1 MGYTRPQTRK
11 KCTLV
16 LLDESGR
23 PIVTT
28 AKKMYGGVD
37 KAHAYG
43 QVYKEDYNN
52 KRTES
57 DPVAS
62 SWLVSV

>member
-1 MGYTRPQTRK
+1 MAYRPTYTK
-11 KCTLV
+11 KCTIV

-52 KRTES
+52 KRGEN
-57 DPVAS
+57 DPVAVN
-62 SWLVSV
+62 WLVSV